1 MSSLTPPGSHIWVV
15 GHQSASHGNLKI
27 NIDGQPGI
35 STINAWKGVHELVPF
50 RNLFEHE
57 FAEPGPHWIEVIND
71 LNGSEI
77 GAYRRITFRD
87 TYPGKCAIAVRH
99 FENFHL

>member
-1 MSSLTPPGSHIWVV
+1 MLTTHSASRRSYLSLTLSGSHIWVV

-27 NIDGQPGI
+27 NVDGHPEI
-35 STINAWKGVHELVPF
+35 ATINAWKGVRELVPF

-77 GAYRRITFRD
+77 SINSFA
-87 TYPGKCAIAVRH
+87 
-99 FENFHL
+99 